1 MFGGKNKINKQIDNI
16 KKNTEIIN
24 TEKKKKK
31 EEKHMEEEKENDI
44 KNKIN
49 LNEDDKKEI
58 YNLKNENEKELIKI
72 ELSKNIVAR
81 VLLIDDEKYM
91 DFCKF
96 YKVYP
101 TKKNIRI
108 KYNTY
113 LKLNELLLNK

>member
-16 KKNTEIIN
+16 NKKTEIIN
-24 TEKKKKK
+24 IDTTQEKK
-31 EEKHMEEEKENDI
+31 EEHMEEEKENDI
-44 KNKIN
+44 KNTIN

-96 YKVYP
+96 YKGYP